1 MADDF
6 SDSLEE
12 GIRASLST
20 WLPYIEIKD
29 IKIITPDYDINRVNI
44 TIDFGLSF
52 EPDRLETV
60 SINFDQFESVIKQ

>member
-1 MADDF
+1 M
-6 SDSLEE
+6 
-12 GIRASLST
+12 ST

-44 TIDFGLSF
+44 TIDFGLAF